1 MEPTIAAPVSSSTP
15 QSSRYS
21 VVNLPLCF
29 VCAKV
34 EEYHEVQTT
43 LKKQKDVIIEH
54 TDFFY
59 EEKSFTVGI
68 IEAEKRTVRFFL
80 THGADQGPE
89 SFGIFSSRLFSI
101 FKPQAAVLLGT
112 CAARKSNDYDLAD
125 VAFGHSAYNYEEGKY
140 MDEKTFNADF
150 LRRKSDLAKTQIGGF
165 LSRKPDHYHEAIFLT
180 GSAVRQDAKMIFEK
194 WKEPRHADV
203 VEMEA
208 SAFFN
213 SCEHCHVAALGVVK
227 GVSDYGDV
235 DKDSNNSI
243 DYRTALSRATRAAL
257 DLCKYYCN
265 GASFTQVPKAA
276 CFTNS

>member
-1 MEPTIAAPVSSSTP
+1 
-15 QSSRYS
+15 
-21 VVNLPLCF
+21 
-29 VCAKV
+29 V

-165 LSRKPDHYHEAIFLT
+165 LSRKP
-180 GSAVRQDAKMIFEK
+180 
-194 WKEPRHADV
+194 
-203 VEMEA
+203 
-208 SAFFN
+208 
-213 SCEHCHVAALGVVK
+213 
-227 GVSDYGDV
+227 VSRLL
-235 DKDSNNSI
+235 N
-243 DYRTALSRATRAAL
+243 L
-257 DLCKYYCN
+257 
-265 GASFTQVPKAA
+265 VPK
-276 CFTNS
+276 